1 VLLVRALCWPLGRT
15 RSGRDRYNIVLLSYA
30 IALLV
35 ALVYAY
41 LAGFATATVRALLM
55 LCVVFVH
62 KLMGARTPPPRIL
75 LRAAAVVVLV
85 EPMAPLQSGFWL
97 SVAAVAAI
105 ILMNWR
111 WQPIQGKWASV
122 RMLWRLELV
131 LTLALWPLTALWFG
145 GLPMVAPITN
155 LLMIPLFTFW
165 ILPLAL
171 VALVLQLLQWQPP
184 SSGLLQL
191 AHWPLELSWAPLQWL
206 AEQPWQ
212 WLSSAL
218 LSGWVLSLV
227 LLLLVIPGALRW
239 RLGGVGAV
247 LMGLYLS
254 QHLRGYDDQLYL
266 HILDVEQGSAMVI
279 ERQGYAMLI
288 DSGANY
294 ASGADMGERT
304 VLPFLQARKL
314 QPELG
319 FISHRDNDHQGGAA
333 SIMAA
338 HPQIRWFGA
347 DIGSTCSAGQQGQW
361 RGVHWQVLHPR
372 AETRN
377 QRNDDSCV
385 LMLQFG
391 GLRILLPGDIERRGE
406 RDLLAYGANVRAD
419 ILVLAHHGSNSSS
432 ERYFLQHV
440 RPSLALASRG
450 RNNPYRLVHPLVR
463 ERLAQLQIPLL
474 ETATGGQITL
484 WSDGRRWRAEQP
496 WAAASRRWFDAD
508 SQPPRMRN

>member
-1 VLLVRALCWPLGRT
+1 
-15 RSGRDRYNIVLLSYA
+15 
-30 IALLV
+30 
-35 ALVYAY
+35 
-41 LAGFATATVRALLM
+41 M
-55 LCVVFVH
+55 
-62 KLMGARTPPPRIL
+62 
-75 LRAAAVVVLV
+75 
-85 EPMAPLQSGFWL
+85 
-97 SVAAVAAI
+97 
-105 ILMNWR
+105 
-111 WQPIQGKWASV
+111 
-122 RMLWRLELV
+122 V

-145 GLPMVAPITN
+145 GLPMAAPLTN

-171 VALVLQLLQWQPP
+171 MALVLQLLQLELI

-191 AHWPLELSWAPLQWL
+191 AHWPLHVSWAPLQWL
-206 AEQPWQ
+206 ADQPWQ
-212 WLSSAL
+212 WLPSAVF
-218 LSGWVLSLV
+218 SGWSIS
-227 LLLLVIPGALRW
+227 LLLLLILLPGAIRW
-239 RLGGVGAV
+239 RLAGAALLVIGLHLQGVVRAYDSEFQ
-247 LMGLYLS
+247 L
-254 QHLRGYDDQLYL
+254 HL
-266 HILDVEQGSAMVI
+266 LDVEQGSAIVI

-288 DSGANY
+288 DTGANY

-347 DIGSTCSAGQQGQW
+347 DIGSACSAGQQGHW
-361 RGVHWQVLHPR
+361 RGVQWRVLHPR

-385 LMLQFG
+385 LLLQFG
-391 GLRILLPGDIERRGE
+391 GLRMLVPGDIERRGE
-406 RDLLAYGANVRAD
+406 RDLLAHGADVRAD

-432 ERYFLQHV
+432 ESYFLKHV

-463 ERLAQLQIPLL
+463 ERLAELQIPLL

-484 WSDGRRWRAEQP
+484 WSNGRKWRAEQP
-496 WAAASRRWFDAD
+496 WAAAQRRWFDAD